1 MYVVYEKGYI
11 KRLGIKL
18 EDEIN
23 ILDTD
28 NITELIEQMKQK
40 QNIKI
45 AKRTIYQAIKSGK
58 PIFDKYY
65 IYKIKDEEVE

>member
-1 MYVVYEKGYI
+1 MYVVYEKSYI

-40 QNIKI
+40 QDIKI

-65 IYKIKDEEVE
+65 IYKIKEEVED

>member
-40 QNIKI
+40 QDIKI